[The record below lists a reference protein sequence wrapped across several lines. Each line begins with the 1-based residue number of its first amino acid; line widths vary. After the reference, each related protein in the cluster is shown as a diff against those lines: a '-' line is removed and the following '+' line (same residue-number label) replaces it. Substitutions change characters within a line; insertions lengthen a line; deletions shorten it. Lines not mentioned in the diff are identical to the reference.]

1 MSATLFAHER
11 VIFGTSD
18 EGASASF
25 APMCL
30 ILLLASI
37 FFEMNIMSD
46 LSYTLCNRMALV
58 HTIAKV
64 SIELIAIYFHFFEI
78 FIILIG
84 EMAFCKPEFIIIE
97 SNYFQNAFWMILKH

>member
-1 MSATLFAHER
+1 MNSYLRNECDKTLFAHER
-11 VIFGTSD
+11 IIFGTSD

-37 FFEMNIMSD
+37 FYEMNIMSD

-58 HTIAKV
+58 HTIAIV
-64 SIELIAIYFHFFEI
+64 SIELIAIYFHFFRN
-78 FIILIG
+78 FHHPNWRNGVL
-84 EMAFCKPEFIIIE
+84 
-97 SNYFQNAFWMILKH
+97 